1 MASRFAA
8 WKAADDRMF
17 YWFCYVGYPSM
28 LTIGVWLCYLFTRP
42 PTPMLTDADKG
53 WWVGLIAYPV
63 SLLTG
68 LVVFGLAR
76 RAAAIMLA
84 TSPAVRK
91 SLRITHRFCASA
103 LGAAL
108 VLYLTGAVVATRG
121 GFVRAGP
128 GGWSPLGAL
137 FEPSALF
144 AWHPISMLAGT
155 ALFFPSSLDAV
166 VMRFSSR
173 DRRERVLLIL
183 VHAALQGCA
192 AAVLS
197 LGFTAIYLNKPAG
210 GHFLTLHSLVGLA
223 ALVACALNFTGG
235 FLNSL
240 GVGKKSKAAKR
251 KNSAT
256 SCDVQSNDSSL
267 QQWVVLFQRR
277 LEFALVWRDA
287 EHRNLGSAAFLLLLG
302 ATATGL
308 YNKVILLPEGWGG
321 GWDHDSRLKVATP
334 SAEWLS
340 PGGTWSYSVLGHAGV
355 CLMLASL
362 FCVGVLGLWPP
373 SQEEREDTSKGA

>member
-1 MASRFAA
+1 
-8 WKAADDRMF
+8 
-17 YWFCYVGYPSM
+17 
-28 LTIGVWLCYLFTRP
+28 
-42 PTPMLTDADKG
+42 
-53 WWVGLIAYPV
+53 
-63 SLLTG
+63 
-68 LVVFGLAR
+68 
-76 RAAAIMLA
+76 
-84 TSPAVRK
+84 
-91 SLRITHRFCASA
+91 
-103 LGAAL
+103 
-108 VLYLTGAVVATRG
+108 
-121 GFVRAGP
+121 
-128 GGWSPLGAL
+128 
-137 FEPSALF
+137 
-144 AWHPISMLAGT
+144 MLAGT

-173 DRRERVLLIL
+173 DRRERVLLIPSTPRSRM
-183 VHAALQGCA
+183 CRR
-192 AAVLS
+192 VLS

-210 GHFLTLHSLVGLA
+210 YFPPHSLVGLA

-240 GVGKKSKAAKR
+240 GVGKKSKAAKK

-256 SCDVQSNDSSL
+256 SGDVQSNDSSL

-321 GWDHDSRLKVATP
+321 AWDHDSRLIIAAP
-334 SAEWLS
+334 SASWLS

-362 FCVGVLGLWPP
+362 FCVGVPVFGHRRRRRGRRRGRQGQTGMCGSEVVWF
-373 SQEEREDTSKGA
+373 TA